1 MLKTTLDEGTRSVTM
16 PPPQSSPEK
25 TRLAVSVREAVSMS
39 GLSRSFLY
47 EAMSRGELPFIKK
60 GRRRL
65 IPTASL
71 SDYVLRSDD

>member
-1 MLKTTLDEGTRSVTM
+1 MLKTDTDSGVRSLS
-16 PPPQSSPEK
+16 PQPQVFSEK
-25 TRLAVSVREAVSMS
+25 PRLAVSVREAVAMS

-65 IPTASL
+65 IPTSSL
-71 SDYVLRSDD
+71 SDYVLRSDA